1 MTKNKPSVRDIL
13 HEFAED
19 TSAHGA
25 IKISS
30 AKSIFWRLFWIL
42 VSLACLGMVIYQGI
56 LLLNTFLDKP
66 TKSDIDVTYI
76 RVSSTAD
83 GFSCFYVGS
92 ISCKLNIFLRGQNKA
107 SIQQIQYRSLQSY
120 WRILK
125 KNENVSQWYVYACR
139 CKEIY
144 LYNFPT
150 KLLKINWNSPYCL

>member
-1 MTKNKPSVRDIL
+1 MTKNKPSLRDIL
-13 HEFAED
+13 HEFAEE

-30 AKSIFWRLFWIL
+30 AKSIFWRLFWVM

-107 SIQQIQYRSLQSY
+107 FIQQIQYRSLESY

-125 KNENVSQWYVYACR
+125 KKKRKCISIIYVMRVDARKY
-139 CKEIY
+139 ISTIFQQ
-144 LYNFPT
+144 NF
-150 KLLKINWNSPYCL
+150 

>member
-1 MTKNKPSVRDIL
+1 MTKNKPSLRDIL
-13 HEFAED
+13 HEFAEE

-30 AKSIFWRLFWIL
+30 AKSIFWRLFWTL
-42 VSLACLGMVIYQGI
+42 VTLACLGMVIYQGI

-83 GFSCFYVGS
+83 GFSYFQVGS
-92 ISCKLNIFLRGQNKA
+92 ISCKLNIFLRRQDKA
-107 SIQQIQYRSLQSY
+107 FIQQIQYRFLELY
-120 WRILK
+120 WRILNTK
-125 KNENVSQWYVYACR
+125 RKCISIIYVYACR
-139 CKEIY
+139 CTKIY

-150 KLLKINWNSPYCL
+150 KLLKMN

>member
-1 MTKNKPSVRDIL
+1 MTKNKPSLRDIL
-13 HEFAED
+13 HEFAEE

-56 LLLNTFLDKP
+56 LLFNSFLDKP

-76 RVSSTAD
+76 RVSSTVD

-107 SIQQIQYRSLQSY
+107 FIQQIQYRSLESY
-120 WRILK
+120 
-125 KNENVSQWYVYACR
+125 
-139 CKEIY
+139 
-144 LYNFPT
+144 
-150 KLLKINWNSPYCL
+150 